1 LLAFLFKT
9 CVWLAQG
16 SCCFSPVHASDI
28 IILDTPRVDLNDYS
42 SSSYGLSLFSSKAGS
57 HTGEDIGAMSDKLF
71 SLSVGELCPGIEQ
84 LDEVDPRNTSVALA
98 ENRKDQALHSRVGS
112 REV

>member
-98 ENRKDQALHSRVGS
+98 EN
-112 REV
+112 